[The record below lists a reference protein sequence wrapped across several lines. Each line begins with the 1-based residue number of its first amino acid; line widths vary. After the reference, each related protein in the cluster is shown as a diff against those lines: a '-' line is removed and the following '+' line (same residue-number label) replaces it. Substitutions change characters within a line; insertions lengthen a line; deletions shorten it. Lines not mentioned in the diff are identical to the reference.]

1 MAYELAYGKGKL
13 TFTLPES
20 VKPIVI
26 APNEKPGLSDPLS
39 ATRKAVAAPIGTPP
53 LADMLK
59 SAQPQTV
66 VVVVNDITR
75 PTPYT
80 IMLPPLLEAFAAAGI
95 KDKQVTLLV
104 ATGIHDPHT
113 DQENRDIYGDEIVD
127 RFKVISHDAFAEDTH
142 VYMGKFRSGYDFYTN
157 KMARDADFL
166 ITLGVVMPHYFAGY
180 SGGRKSI
187 LPGLAGKDT
196 VTNNHARMV
205 ELMDNL
211 PHIDANPVSLE
222 MIEAA
227 RQVGVKFILNVV
239 VNDKQE
245 VVAVVAG
252 DMEKAWRQA
261 VDVSSAMFEVPFGKQ
276 VDICVTCASGHP
288 RDINAYQSQKALDHA
303 DRITRP
309 DGTII
314 LAAECPTGYG
324 EKVFQEW
331 MSRRWPP
338 AKVMEEIKKN
348 FVMGGHKAYGF
359 AKVAAEKEYYLIS
372 AMNREDTE
380 LLYAKKAATVQEA
393 VDAAVARHGKN
404 ATWAYMPAGSVSLP
418 VPRQDAK

>member
-1 MAYELAYGKGKL
+1 MAYELAYGKSKL
-13 TFTLPES
+13 TFTLPAG
-20 VKPIVI
+20 VQPIVVV
-26 APNEKPGLSDPLS
+26 PNEKPGLPDAL
-39 ATRKAVAAPIGTPP
+39 AAAHAAVANPAGTPP
-53 LADMLK
+53 LAEMLK
-59 SAQPQTV
+59 SAQPRTV

-75 PTPYT
+75 PTPYA
-80 IMLPPLLEAFAAAGI
+80 IMLPPLLKAFADAGV
-95 KDKQVTLLV
+95 KDEQVTFLV

-113 DQENRDIYGDEIVD
+113 DQENRDIYGDEIVN
-127 RFKVISHDAFAEDTH
+127 RFKVVSHDAFAKDTH
-142 VYMGKFRSGYDFYTN
+142 VFMGKFKSGYDFYVN
-157 KMARDADFL
+157 KMAREADFL

-196 VTNNHARMV
+196 VEKNHARMV

-211 PHIDANPVSLE
+211 PPIDVNPVSLE

-239 VNDKQE
+239 VNDRQE
-245 VVAVVAG
+245 VVTVVAG
-252 DMEKAWRQA
+252 DVEKAWRAA
-261 VDVSSAMFEVPFGKQ
+261 VDVSASMFEVPFDRQ

-288 RDINAYQSQKALDHA
+288 RDINAYQTQKALDHA

-309 DGTII
+309 GGTII

-331 MSRRWPP
+331 MSRRWQP
-338 AKVMEEIKKN
+338 ARVMEEVKKN

-359 AKVAAEKEYYLIS
+359 AKVAAEKEYWLIS
-372 AMNREDTE
+372 AMSREDSE

-393 VDAAVARHGKN
+393 VDAAAAKHGPG
-404 ATWAYMPAGSVSLP
+404 ASWVYMPQGSVSLP
-418 VPRQDAK
+418 VPRKK